1 MKDKN
6 IQELI
11 DLYRSGKLDIVKK
24 KVVQLI
30 EKYPNSFILYNL
42 FGAVLADQKNLNEAV
57 INYRK
62 SIQINSD
69 YAEGYNNLGSV
80 LYKLEKF
87 QESIDSYQRAIQ
99 IKPNFAEAYN
109 NLGVTFR

>member
-11 DLYRSGKLDIVKK
+11 DLYHSGKLDIVKK
-24 KVVQLI
+24 KVVKLI

-62 SIQINSD
+62 SIQINPD

>member
-11 DLYRSGKLDIVKK
+11 DLYHSGKLDIVKK
-24 KVVQLI
+24 KVVKLI

-42 FGAVLADQKNLNEAV
+42 FGAVLTDQKNLNEAV

-62 SIQINSD
+62 SIQINPDFFSLSGKKKRK
-69 YAEGYNNLGSV
+69 ENLVFVGLIGSIV
-80 LYKLEKF
+80 VITGIIASL
-87 QESIDSYQRAIQ
+87 
-99 IKPNFAEAYN
+99 
-109 NLGVTFR
+109 

>member
-1 MKDKN
+1 MNYRLIFNKNMKDKN

-42 FGAVLADQKNLNEAV
+42 FGAVLAAK
-57 INYRK
+57 
-62 SIQINSD
+62 
-69 YAEGYNNLGSV
+69 LGN
-80 LYKLEKF
+80 KL
-87 QESIDSYQRAIQ
+87 
-99 IKPNFAEAYN
+99 
-109 NLGVTFR
+109 

>member
-24 KVVQLI
+24 KVVKLI

-42 FGAVLADQKNLNEAV
+42 FGAVLAAK
-57 INYRK
+57 
-62 SIQINSD
+62 
-69 YAEGYNNLGSV
+69 LGN
-80 LYKLEKF
+80 KL
-87 QESIDSYQRAIQ
+87 
-99 IKPNFAEAYN
+99 
-109 NLGVTFR
+109 